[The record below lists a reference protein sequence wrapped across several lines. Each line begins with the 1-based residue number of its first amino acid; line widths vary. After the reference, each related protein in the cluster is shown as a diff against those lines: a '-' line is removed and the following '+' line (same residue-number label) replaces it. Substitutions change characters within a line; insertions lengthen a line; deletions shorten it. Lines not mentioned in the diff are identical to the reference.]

1 MAKVILT
8 ENDLIDLIKSIITE
22 SNSNDIN
29 IINPSAEYVL
39 TNDEMYKL
47 TQDLYNVY
55 DFFKKIN
62 GLSPNNAEY
71 VDRFNRVKRS
81 IKMLNK
87 KLNN

>member
-8 ENDLIDLIKSIITE
+8 ENDLIGLIKKIITE
-22 SNSNDIN
+22 SDSNDIN
-29 IINPSAEYVL
+29 IVNTNAEYSL
-39 TNDEMYKL
+39 TNSEMYRL

-55 DFFKKIN
+55 DFFNKIN
-62 GLSPNNAEY
+62 GLTPNNAEY